1 MQVCFTTFGHQTN
14 QLWIAED
21 VPVIASTLYSEVKCS
36 LVRGVPIKKQSP
48 RKNLC
53 ISALVVWIY
62 AKLSDFVCEHSHN
75 VPYRFHWSN

>member
-48 RKNLC
+48 RKKPLYFSIGSMDLC
-53 ISALVVWIY
+53 QTFRLCV
-62 AKLSDFVCEHSHN
+62 
-75 VPYRFHWSN
+75 